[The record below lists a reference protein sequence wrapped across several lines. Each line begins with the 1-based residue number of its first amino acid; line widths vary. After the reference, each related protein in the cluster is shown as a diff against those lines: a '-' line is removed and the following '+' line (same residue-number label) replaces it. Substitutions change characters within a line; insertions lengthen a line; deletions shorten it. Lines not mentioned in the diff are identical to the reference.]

1 MTFKS
6 TLFTLSL
13 LASFILSFLP
23 ESAWSLVQWLDSAF
37 LVGLFLLMIASAM
50 LLIEGKFFYA
60 FIQSTKN
67 FFAKINKRE
76 QVIRESEKRAT
87 EPAAY
92 AKNFPSRKAFFQIG
106 LLFFLLSLTLSSALY
121 FL

>member
-23 ESAWSLVQWLDSAF
+23 ESAWSLIQWLDSAF

-50 LLIEGKFFYA
+50 LLIEGKFFSA

-76 QVIRESEKRAT
+76 QVIRESEKR
-87 EPAAY
+87 PAEQVAY

-106 LLFFLLSLTLSSALY
+106 LLFFLLSLALSSALY
-121 FL
+121 FF